1 MSKPFYTNVTAHGNF
16 IYYRGIENGRRVQ
29 RKIPY
34 APTLFMPSNIPDI
47 PVKWKTLQ
55 GYPVEPKVFESIYAA
70 KEHIK
75 RYEDVE
81 GFTIYGQQNFATA
94 FIAEQHPEEVMEW
107 DIAHVVTA
115 YIDIEVDTEHRM
127 PDVDTCLNP
136 VTAITVKFS
145 NDPQYHVFGCGN
157 YTPHRADIHWV
168 PCGQEIDLLAAF
180 LELWRDKAPDIV
192 TGWSVKTFDIPYL
205 VGRICSVLSE
215 EQAKWLS
222 PWGKVS
228 RREEKS
234 KFGKPV
240 TTYQLLGI
248 SMLDYFQLYNKYAPK
263 SNQESY
269 KLDYIAHVELG
280 ERKVNYEEY
289 ETLHNLYR
297 DNFQKFIEY
306 NIHDVELV
314 EKLNDKGRLIDM
326 AVLLA
331 YDNKTNYED
340 AFFQVRMWDAI
351 TYNHL
356 HRKGIVIPPKKGEEK
371 EEAYEGAY
379 VKDPQTG
386 LFEWLMSLDLDSL
399 YPHLIMQYNMSP
411 ETLIEPERYTPE
423 MKAVLAQGISVEAL
437 LQKKID
443 LDGLVGC
450 TMTPNGQFFDTTR
463 VGFLAE
469 IMSTMYA
476 ARVHYKSK
484 QIELEKEREEC
495 MDDVRKKELGLLI
508 SKFKN
513 LQLAKKVGL
522 NSAYGAMGSEYFRF
536 FDIRIAEG
544 VTLAG
549 QLGIRWI
556 ANCLNEFLNG
566 LLKTVNKD
574 YVVASDT
581 DSVYLHLAPLVRKVF
596 KDTTDTNKVIDFLD
610 KVFKEKIKG
619 IIEMSYTELA
629 EYTHAYAQKMRMK
642 RESLANKGIWTAKKR
657 YILNVWDSEG
667 IRYKKPKM
675 VIHGLEAI
683 KSSTPGACRVKIKE
697 ALTIIMNGTED
708 ELITH
713 IETFRVAF
721 KTLPIAD
728 IAFPRGMNDLE
739 KSESD
744 GKRRKVEASLAFEEP
759 LEGDGKNWDRRI
771 YDDKTAIHVKGALV
785 YNRFLKQMNLDT
797 QYEMLKSGEKLKF
810 VYLKEPNIFREPV
823 MSFLVRVPKEFH
835 LETCVD
841 YDLMFTKA
849 FLDPLNIVLKSI
861 GWHSERTSSLE
872 DFFG

>member
-1 MSKPFYTNVTAHGNF
+1 MSKPFYTNVAVHGNF
-16 IYYRGIENGRRVQ
+16 VYYRGIENGCRVQ
-29 RKIPY
+29 KKISY
-34 APTLFMPSNIPDI
+34 APTLFMPSKSATPLT
-47 PVKWKTLQ
+47 WKTLQ
-55 GYPVEPKVFESIYAA
+55 GDPVEPKQFATIYEAR
-70 KEHIK
+70 EHIK
-75 RYEDVE
+75 KYKDVE
-81 GFTIYGQQNFATA
+81 GFRIYGQQNFAAA
-94 FIAEQHPEEVMEW
+94 FIAEQHPEELIEW
-107 DIAHVVTA
+107 DISPIVTA
-115 YIDIEVDTEHRM
+115 FIDIEVDTEHGM
-127 PDVDTCLNP
+127 PNLESYNNP
-136 VTAITVKFS
+136 VNAITVKFS
-145 NDPQYHVFGCGN
+145 NDPTYFVLGCGN
-157 YTPHRADIHWV
+157 YTPHRKDIDYLW
-168 PCGQEIDLLAAF
+168 CETEEELLGSF
-180 LELWRDKAPDIV
+180 LALWKEKSPDIV
-192 TGWSVKTFDIPYL
+192 TGWNVKTFDIPYL
-205 VGRICSVLSE
+205 VGRICVLPKLGE

-234 KFGKPV
+234 KFGKPI
-240 TTYQLLGI
+240 TTFQLLGI
-248 SMLDYFQLYNKYAPK
+248 STLDYFQLYNKYAPK

-314 EKLNDKGRLIDM
+314 EKLNAKGRLIDM
-326 AVLLA
+326 AILLA

-356 HRKGIVIPPKKGEEK
+356 HRKGIVIPPKKGDEK
-371 EEAYEGAY
+371 DEAYEGAY
-379 VKDPQTG
+379 VKDPQIG

-411 ETLIEPERYTPE
+411 ETLIEPEHHTHA
-423 MKAVLAQGISVEAL
+423 MKSVMSQGVTVDAM
-437 LQKKID
+437 LQKKIN
-443 LDGLVGC
+443 LDGLEGC
-450 TMTPNGQFFDTTR
+450 TLTPNGQFFDTTK

-469 IMSTMYA
+469 IMNTMYA
-476 ARVHYKSK
+476 ARVHYKNK
-484 QIELEKEREEC
+484 QLELEKERELCADE
-495 MDDVRKKELGLLI
+495 VRKKELSLLI

-556 ANCLNEFLNG
+556 ANCLNGFLNT
-566 LLKTVNKD
+566 LLKTTNID
-574 YVVASDT
+574 YVIASDT
-581 DSVYLHLAPLVRKVF
+581 DSVYLHLAPLVHKVF

-610 KVFKEKIKG
+610 KVFKEKIKT
-619 IIEMSYTELA
+619 IIETSYADLA
-629 EYTHAYAQKMRMK
+629 IYTHAYAQKMRMK

-683 KSSTPGACRVKIKE
+683 KSSTPGACREKIKE
-697 ALTIIMNGTED
+697 ALTIILNGTEND
-708 ELITH
+708 LIEH
-713 IETFRVAF
+713 IEKFRVAF

-728 IAFPRGMNDLE
+728 IAFPRGMNDIE
-739 KSESD
+739 KSDSD
-744 GKRRKVEASLAFEEP
+744 KRKKSGSLSFEEP
-759 LEGDGKNWDRRI
+759 LEDDLKNWDRKI
-771 YDDKTAIHVKGALV
+771 YDLGTTVHVKGALV

-797 QYEMLKSGEKLKF
+797 QYETLRSGEKLKF
-810 VYLKEPNIFREPV
+810 VYLKEPNIFRESV

-841 YDLMFTKA
+841 YDLMFTKS
-849 FLDPLNIVLKSI
+849 FLDPLNIVLKCI

-872 DFFG
+872 DLFS

>member
-1 MSKPFYTNVTAHGNF
+1 MSKPFFTNVATHGNL
-16 IYYRGIENGRRVQ
+16 IYYRGIDNGRRVQ

-34 APTLFMPSNIPDI
+34 APTLFVPSKSTNTTST
-47 PVKWKTLQ
+47 WKDLQ
-55 GYPVEPKVFESIYAA
+55 GNAVEPMKFMSINDARDFIRTY
-70 KEHIK
+70 K
-75 RYEDVE
+75 DVE

-94 FIAEQHPEEVMEW
+94 FIAEQHPEEIMEW
-107 DIAHVVTA
+107 DIAPIVTA
-115 YIDIEVDTEHRM
+115 FIDIEVDTEHGM
-127 PDVDTCLNP
+127 PNVDHCKNP

-145 NDPQYHVFGCGN
+145 NDPEYYVFGYGN
-157 YTPHRADIHWV
+157 YKPHRSDIHWLH
-168 PCGQEIDLLAAF
+168 CKDEYDLLMTF
-180 LELWRDKAPDIV
+180 LQVWWDKSPDIV

-205 VGRICSVLSE
+205 VGRICATPELGE
-215 EQAKWLS
+215 EMAKKLS
-222 PWGKVS
+222 PWGKVT

-234 KFGKPV
+234 KFGKPI
-240 TTYQLLGI
+240 TTYRLLGV
-248 SMLDYFQLYNKYAPK
+248 STLDYFQLYNKYAPK

-297 DNFQKFIEY
+297 DNYQKFIEY

-314 EKLNDKGRLIDM
+314 EKLNAKGRLIDM

-340 AFFQVRMWDAI
+340 AFYQVRMWDAI

-356 HRKGIVIPPKKGEEK
+356 SRKGIVIPPKKEDEK

-411 ETLIEPERYTPE
+411 ETLIEPEHYT
-423 MKAVLAQGISVEAL
+423 KAMRDVLSQGVSVNAL
-437 LQKKID
+437 LQKRINLDD
-443 LDGLVGC
+443 LEGC
-450 TMTPNGQFFDTTR
+450 TLTPNGQFFDTTK

-469 IMSTMYA
+469 IMNTMYA
-476 ARVHYKSK
+476 ARVNYKNK
-484 QIELEKEREEC
+484 QLELEIERETCADEIH
-495 MDDVRKKELGLLI
+495 KKELGLLI

-556 ANCLNEFLNG
+556 GDRLNKFLNG
-566 LLKTVNKD
+566 LLKTTDVD
-574 YVVASDT
+574 YVIASDT
-581 DSVYLHLAPLVRKVF
+581 DSVYLHLAPLVYKVF
-596 KDTTDTNKVIDFLD
+596 KDTSDTNKVIDFLD

-619 IIEMSYTELA
+619 MIETNYAELA
-629 EYTHAYAQKMRMK
+629 TYTHAYAQKMRMK

-683 KSSTPGACRVKIKE
+683 KSSTPGACREKIKE
-697 ALTIIMNGTED
+697 SLTIILNGTES
-708 ELITH
+708 ELIDH
-713 IETFRVAF
+713 IEKFRSTF
-721 KTLPIAD
+721 KTLPIAA

-739 KSESD
+739 TSDSDRNAKSGSLSFDEDESI
-744 GKRRKVEASLAFEEP
+744 
-759 LEGDGKNWDRRI
+759 DRQI
-771 YDDKTAIHVKGALV
+771 YNNRTPIHVKGALV
-785 YNRFLKQMNLDT
+785 YNRYLKQMNLDT
-797 QYEMLKSGEKLKF
+797 KYETLRSGEKLKF
-810 VYLKEPNIFREPV
+810 VYLKEPNVFRESV

-849 FLDPLNIVLKSI
+849 FLDPLNIVLDSI

>member
-1 MSKPFYTNVTAHGNF
+1 MSKPFYTNVAVHGNF
-16 IYYRGIENGRRVQ
+16 VYYRGIENGCRVQ
-29 RKIPY
+29 RKLSY
-34 APTLFMPSNIPDI
+34 APTLFQPTKTPSPLA
-47 PVKWKTLQ
+47 WKTLQ
-55 GYPVEPKVFESIYAA
+55 GEPVEPKVFTSIYDA
-70 KEHIK
+70 KAHIK
-75 RYEDVE
+75 KYEDIE
-81 GFTIYGQQNFATA
+81 GFKIYGQQNFASA
-94 FIAEQHPEEVMEW
+94 FIAENHPEEVMEW
-107 DIAHVVTA
+107 DIAHVVSA

-127 PDVDTCLNP
+127 PDADTCLEK

-145 NDPQYHVFGCGN
+145 NDPQYHVFGCGD
-157 YTPHRADIHWV
+157 YTPHRPDIKWYH
-168 PCGQEIDLLAAF
+168 CENENGLLENF
-180 LELWRDKAPDIV
+180 LAVWRANAPDIV

-205 VGRICSVLSE
+205 VGRIFSRLGE
-215 EQAKWLS
+215 ETASHLS
-222 PWGKVS
+222 PWGKIN
-228 RREEKS
+228 RRQEKS
-234 KFGKPV
+234 KFGKPI

-248 SMLDYFQLYNKYAPK
+248 STLDYFQLYNKYAPK

-356 HRKGIVIPPKKGEEK
+356 RRQGIVIPPKKGEEK

-411 ETLIEPERYTPE
+411 ETLIEPERYTDA
-423 MKAVLAQGISVEAL
+423 MKAVLSQGVSVESM

-443 LDGLVGC
+443 LSGLEGC
-450 TMTPNGQFFDTTR
+450 TLTPNGQFFDTTC

-476 ARVHYKSK
+476 ARVHYKNK
-484 QIELEKEREEC
+484 QLELEKEREQC
-495 MDDVRKKELGLLI
+495 TDNVRTKELGLLI

-556 ANCLNEFLNG
+556 ANCLNGYLNG
-566 LLKTVNKD
+566 ALKTNTD
-574 YVVASDT
+574 YVIASDT

-610 KVFKEKIKG
+610 KVFKEKIKV
-619 IIEMSYTELA
+619 IIETSYTELA

-683 KSSTPGACRVKIKE
+683 KSSTPGACREKIKE

-708 ELITH
+708 ELIDH
-713 IETFRVAF
+713 IEKFRASF

-728 IAFPRGMNDLE
+728 IAFPRGMNGME
-739 KSESD
+739 KKDSDRGESV
-744 GKRRKVEASLAFEEP
+744 GMLM
-759 LEGDGKNWDRRI
+759 GDDPFGGQI
-771 YDDKTAIHVKGALV
+771 YDSGSAIHVKGALV
-785 YNRFLKQMNLDT
+785 YNRFLKEMKLDR
-797 QYEMLKSGEKLKF
+797 QYETLRSGGKMKF
-810 VYLKEPNIFREPV
+810 VYLKEPNIFRESV

-849 FLDPLNIVLKSI
+849 FLDPLTIVLKCI